1 VPVLAGRAARIAVVG
16 RRKAGVRR
24 RYRPLRVVG
33 SWIALATIGVI
44 VYLSLLSNITRV
56 GYELARANHQ
66 RSALQEQ
73 TARLDDELDRLK
85 TLDRL
90 SDVAARLD
98 MHDASTYVV
107 VRLPQPRAGGEQERG
122 HGLAFLT
129 AISGWIR

>member
-1 VPVLAGRAARIAVVG
+1 VVPGRAARVAVVG

-24 RYRPLRVVG
+24 RYRPLKVVG
-33 SWIALATIGVI
+33 SWITLVTIGMI

-66 RSALQEQ
+66 RSILQEQ
-73 TARLDDELDRLK
+73 TARLDDDLDHLK
-85 TLDRL
+85 ALDRL
-90 SDVAARLD
+90 SDVAARLN

-107 VRLPQPRAGGEQERG
+107 VQLPQSRSSAEREHA